1 MVKLFLIA
9 ITALSLLVNLYR
21 ISEVPPSLSWDEASV
36 GYDAYAISID
46 GKDQWGEKFP
56 LAFKSFEEYKY
67 PFHIYSTSLFVS
79 IFGLSEFSVRA
90 PSAILGVFNVLIL
103 FFLIKV
109 ITKKEGL
116 ALISALFLSIS
127 PWFIHFSRL
136 NWEINFALFFFLL
149 GLLFFFY
156 GLSKKSFFLILSF
169 IFFGIDLYT
178 YNASK
183 IFVPVFL
190 LILTFIYRKELLSL
204 KYITIVS
211 FIAFG
216 VIISFS
222 FFNPSLSGLTRF
234 QQVSFDQTL
243 VRNTILYKI
252 SKNHY
257 LGRAEII
264 LKQYL
269 SHFSPQ
275 FLFKS
280 GDSNP
285 RHSSQVSGQLY
296 ITDLFL
302 IPLGLLFLVKSKEKY
317 RFIFLAWFLL
327 APLPAAIAKE
337 APHASRTMFALGG
350 WQVVS
355 ALGVL
360 YLIKIIGNDFKKI
373 VTRLLVVLV
382 LISFF
387 SYLYG
392 YFYIYSNKYAHVWQ
406 YGYKVFFDKYKSR
419 FSEFDNILISDRYD
433 QPYIFALFYLKYNP
447 EKFRSEVS
455 YNDTIRRKTSLVKSF
470 DKFTFRDIDYYQIS
484 KGRNL
489 IFTHPTDKMDEIE
502 WKEIIRNPDGSIGG
516 YVYEYEK

>member
-317 RFIFLAWFLL
+317 
-327 APLPAAIAKE
+327 
-337 APHASRTMFALGG
+337 
-350 WQVVS
+350 
-355 ALGVL
+355 
-360 YLIKIIGNDFKKI
+360 
-373 VTRLLVVLV
+373 
-382 LISFF
+382 
-387 SYLYG
+387 
-392 YFYIYSNKYAHVWQ
+392 
-406 YGYKVFFDKYKSR
+406 GYKVFFDKYKSR

-447 EKFRSEVS
+447 ERFRKEVL

-470 DKFTFRDIDYYQIS
+470 DKFTFRDINYYQIS
-484 KGRNL
+484 KGKNL